1 MNQQRQI
8 AKVVRIVRLADQ
20 GTDYAYWQQ
29 QSYQARLAALEELRR
44 EYYAQADGSLPRL
57 QRVYTIVKLTNS
69 AKQTEST

>member
-8 AKVVRIVRLADQ
+8 AKVVRIARLAEQ

-57 QRVYTIVKLTNS
+57 QRVCTIVKRSPSQVHNT
-69 AKQTEST
+69 